1 MAHTKLDNKYR
12 NMIKRCYDQNHKY
25 YKDYGG
31 RGITICDEWLNDKKS
46 FFKWAMNNGYQDD
59 LTIDR
64 IDNDKGYSPDNCRW
78 VDQSTQN
85 ENTRKSIRLKY
96 NDEWLT
102 IREIMQI
109 ENIPYITAYM
119 RYVVRDKTRLLIK
132 HLYEGVENNES

>member
-1 MAHTKLDNKYR
+1 MSRNKKL
-12 NMIKRCYDQNHKY
+12 
-25 YKDYGG
+25 
-31 RGITICDEWLNDKKS
+31 WL
-46 FFKWAMNNGYQDD
+46 YQ
-59 LTIDR
+59 
-64 IDNDKGYSPDNCRW
+64 GYSPENCRW

-119 RYVVRDKTRLLIK
+119 RYVVREKTRLPIK
-132 HLYEGVENNES
+132 YLYEEGEKNES